1 MRLYDIL
8 NDSESFQEIEKT
20 VQSMYPTEKWKLDK
34 YQSVYYD
41 LLLISAVSPSILNGA
56 YEHIVIR
63 HSTMDGTWNASLR
76 FITSDSFSAPFVSES
91 REALRLSPWSYILGM
106 NILCEID
113 GEISKTQEMTLDDRK
128 SICASILYEMTWL
141 GFSEGAIR
149 RMKAMDK
156 GPKAHA

>member
-8 NDSESFQEIEKT
+8 YDSESFQDIEKT
-20 VQSMYPTEKWKLDK
+20 IQSLYPAEKRKLDK
-34 YQSVYYD
+34 YQNVYYD
-41 LLLISAVSPSILNGA
+41 LQLISAVSPSILSGT

-63 HSTMDGTWNASLR
+63 HSTKEGTWDATMR
-76 FITSDSFSAPFVSES
+76 FITSDDFPGPFVSES

-106 NILCEID
+106 NIHCEVD
-113 GEISKTQEMTLDDRK
+113 GEIAKAKEMTLDDLK

-149 RMKAMDK
+149 KMKASAK
-156 GPKAHA
+156 SPAVV